1 MMPGERRMKHFY
13 LIVNKEKENAEKGAE
28 MIAEYL
34 SRQGCECLWDQEPP
48 DTSEY
53 RYTDGRKVPQETEC
67 VIVLGGD
74 GTLIQASRDLAGRNL
89 PLFGVNM
96 GHLGYLTQICCERDI
111 LTAMDDLLAD
121 RYRLEHRMMLQG
133 RVISDGRTV
142 AEDIAL
148 NDIILGR
155 MGLHTLKYDLYVNGE
170 FFNEY
175 TADGM
180 IMATPT
186 GSTAYNLS
194 AGGPIAAPESDL
206 IIMTPICPHTLNSR
220 SIVLS
225 SENRIMLKVTGGE
238 DREQFLSF
246 DGDTV
251 VKLRRGDR
259 IDVERSE
266 ITTTLVQLSQ
276 VSFLENIRKK
286 MKHI

>member
-1 MMPGERRMKHFY
+1 MKHFY

-170 FFNEY
+170 FYNEY

-259 IDVERSE
+259 IEVERSE

>member
-34 SRQGCECLWDQEPP
+34 SRQRCECLWDQEPP

-259 IDVERSE
+259 IEVERSE

>member
-1 MMPGERRMKHFY
+1 MKHFY

-89 PLFGVNM
+89 PLFGVSM

-259 IDVERSE
+259 IEVERSE

>member
-1 MMPGERRMKHFY
+1 MKHFY
-13 LIVNKEKENAEKGAE
+13 LIVNKEKENAEKSAE

-259 IDVERSE
+259 IEVERSE

>member
-1 MMPGERRMKHFY
+1 MKHFY

-238 DREQFLSF
+238 DREQFLSV

-259 IDVERSE
+259 IEVERSE

>member
-1 MMPGERRMKHFY
+1 MKHFY

-34 SRQGCECLWDQEPP
+34 SRQRCECLWDQEPP

-96 GHLGYLTQICCERDI
+96 GHLGYLTRICCERDI
-111 LTAMDDLLAD
+111 VTAMDDLLAD

-175 TADGM
+175 TADGT

-259 IDVERSE
+259 IEVERSE

>member
-1 MMPGERRMKHFY
+1 MGS
-13 LIVNKEKENAEKGAE
+13 E
-28 MIAEYL
+28 MCIRD
-34 SRQGCECLWDQEPP
+34 S
-48 DTSEY
+48 

-175 TADGM
+175 RAAGM
-180 IMATPT
+180 ILGTPT

-259 IDVERSE
+259 IEAVSY
-266 ITTTLVQLSQ
+266 THLTLPT
-276 VSFLENIRKK
+276 IRLV
-286 MKHI
+286 

>member
-1 MMPGERRMKHFY
+1 MKHFY

-89 PLFGVNM
+89 PLFGINM

-259 IDVERSE
+259 IEVERSE

>member
-1 MMPGERRMKHFY
+1 MKHFY

-111 LTAMDDLLAD
+111 LTAMDDLLVD

-259 IDVERSE
+259 IEVERSE

>member
-1 MMPGERRMKHFY
+1 MKHFY

-259 IDVERSE
+259 IEVERSE

-286 MKHI
+286 LKHI

>member
-1 MMPGERRMKHFY
+1 MKHFY

-155 MGLHTLKYDLYVNGE
+155 VGLHTLKYDLYVNGE

-259 IDVERSE
+259 IEVERSE

>member
-1 MMPGERRMKHFY
+1 MKHFY

-259 IDVERSE
+259 IEVERSE

-286 MKHI
+286 MNHI

>member
-1 MMPGERRMKHFY
+1 MKHFY

-155 MGLHTLKYDLYVNGE
+155 MGLHTLKYELYVNGE

-259 IDVERSE
+259 IEVERSE

>member
-259 IDVERSE
+259 IEVERSE

>member
-1 MMPGERRMKHFY
+1 MKHFY

-48 DTSEY
+48 DTSED
-53 RYTDGRKVPQETEC
+53 RYTDGRKGPQETEC

-259 IDVERSE
+259 IEVERSE

>member
-1 MMPGERRMKHFY
+1 MKHFY
-13 LIVNKEKENAEKGAE
+13 LIVNKEKDNAEKGAE

-259 IDVERSE
+259 IEVERSE

-276 VSFLENIRKK
+276 VSFLENVRKK

>member
-1 MMPGERRMKHFY
+1 MKHFY

-133 RVISDGRTV
+133 RVVSDGRTV

-259 IDVERSE
+259 IEVERSE

>member
-1 MMPGERRMKHFY
+1 MKHFY

-48 DTSEY
+48 DTSEH

-259 IDVERSE
+259 IEVERSE

>member
-1 MMPGERRMKHFY
+1 MKHFY

-225 SENRIMLKVTGGE
+225 SENRIMLKGTGGE

-246 DGDTV
+246 DGDAV

-259 IDVERSE
+259 IEVERSE

>member
-1 MMPGERRMKHFY
+1 MKHFY

-34 SRQGCECLWDQEPP
+34 SRQGCECLWDQEPL

-259 IDVERSE
+259 IEVERSE

>member
-1 MMPGERRMKHFY
+1 MKHFY

>member
-1 MMPGERRMKHFY
+1 MKHFY

-142 AEDIAL
+142 AEDLAL

-259 IDVERSE
+259 IEVERSE

>member
-1 MMPGERRMKHFY
+1 MKHFY

-53 RYTDGRKVPQETEC
+53 RYTDSRKVPQETEC

-194 AGGPIAAPESDL
+194 AGGPIAAPVSDL

-259 IDVERSE
+259 IEVERSE

>member
-1 MMPGERRMKHFY
+1 MKHFY

-194 AGGPIAAPESDL
+194 AGGPIAAPESAL

-259 IDVERSE
+259 IEVERSE

>member
-1 MMPGERRMKHFY
+1 MKHFY

-180 IMATPT
+180 IMAKPT

-259 IDVERSE
+259 IEVERSE

>member
-1 MMPGERRMKHFY
+1 MKHFY

-206 IIMTPICPHTLNSR
+206 IITTPICPHTLNSR

-259 IDVERSE
+259 IEVERSE

>member
-1 MMPGERRMKHFY
+1 MKHFY

-121 RYRLEHRMMLQG
+121 RYRLEQRMMLQG

-259 IDVERSE
+259 IEVERSE

>member
-1 MMPGERRMKHFY
+1 MKHFY

-133 RVISDGRTV
+133 RVIPDGRTV

-259 IDVERSE
+259 IEVERSE

>member
-1 MMPGERRMKHFY
+1 MKHFY

-180 IMATPT
+180 IMATPS

-259 IDVERSE
+259 IEVERSE

>member
-1 MMPGERRMKHFY
+1 MKHFY

-180 IMATPT
+180 IIATPT

-259 IDVERSE
+259 IEVERSE

>member
-1 MMPGERRMKHFY
+1 MKHFY

-111 LTAMDDLLAD
+111 LTAMDDLLAS

-251 VKLRRGDR
+251 AKLRRGDR
-259 IDVERSE
+259 IEVERSE

>member
-1 MMPGERRMKHFY
+1 MKHFY

-34 SRQGCECLWDQEPP
+34 TRQGCECLWDQELPE
-48 DTSEY
+48 TSEY
-53 RYTDGRKVPQETEC
+53 RYTDGSKVPQETEC
-67 VIVLGGD
+67 AIVLGGD
-74 GTLIQASRDLAGRNL
+74 GTLIQASRDLAGKNL

-111 LTAMDDLLAD
+111 LTAMDDLIAD
-121 RYRLEHRMMLQG
+121 RYRLDQRMMLQG
-133 RVISDGRTV
+133 RVIADGKTL

-194 AGGPIAAPESDL
+194 AGGPIAAPESEL

-225 SENRIMLKVTGGE
+225 CENRIMLKVTGGE

-251 VKLRRGDR
+251 VRLRRGDR
-259 IDVERSE
+259 IEVERSE

-286 MKHI
+286 MKQI

>member
-1 MMPGERRMKHFY
+1 MKHFY

-142 AEDIAL
+142 AEEIAL

-155 MGLHTLKYDLYVNGE
+155 MGIHTLKYDLYVNGE

-259 IDVERSE
+259 IEVERSE

>member
-1 MMPGERRMKHFY
+1 MKHFY

-34 SRQGCECLWDQEPP
+34 SRQRCECLWDQEPP

-259 IDVERSE
+259 IEVERSE

>member
-1 MMPGERRMKHFY
+1 MKHFY

-246 DGDTV
+246 DGDAV

-259 IDVERSE
+259 IEVERSE

>member
-1 MMPGERRMKHFY
+1 MKLFY
-13 LIVNKEKENAEKGAE
+13 LIVTKEKETAEQGAE
-28 MIAEYL
+28 MIAEYR

-259 IDVERSE
+259 IEVERSE

>member
-1 MMPGERRMKHFY
+1 MKHFY

-180 IMATPT
+180 FMATPT

-259 IDVERSE
+259 IEVERSE

>member
-1 MMPGERRMKHFY
+1 MKHFY

-34 SRQGCECLWDQEPP
+34 SRQGCECLWDQETP

-259 IDVERSE
+259 IEVERSE